1 MWYIVYFCC
10 FIMSFL
16 LSLILV
22 PVARKFATK
31 HGMLDHPGEWK
42 IHLKP
47 KPLLG
52 GAAICIS
59 FIVTVLINLLILF
72 CCSEIFCLIHLMPD
86 FLLSEIHLIK
96 AVLPKLAVI
105 LVGGIFICV
114 LGLVDDTIHKLS
126 VKTKLMG
133 QIMVALLL
141 ISFGIRITLF
151 IENNFISSIITV
163 VWIIGITNA
172 FNLLDNMDGL
182 SAGVAVI
189 ASMIFFVITAFQ
201 GQVFTATILLVLAGS
216 IFGFLRYNM
225 HPARIFMGDAGSM
238 FIGYILAVLTVV
250 SSYYT
255 KSSPT
260 FFPVVMPI
268 LILGVPIFDTISVI
282 IVRIENKRSIFQGDM
297 NHFSHR
303 LVKLGM
309 TQKQAVWFIYL
320 VTFCVGINALLLCFA
335 NIWGAGVILVQTVCI
350 FIIIAILERIA
361 KRNSDKKSENS

>member
-22 PVARKFATK
+22 AVARKFATK

-59 FIVTVLINLLILF
+59 FIVTVFINLLILF

-96 AVLPKLAVI
+96 AVLPKLVVI
-105 LVGGIFICV
+105 SVGGILICL
-114 LGLVDDTIHKLS
+114 LGLIDDISELS
-126 VKTKLMG
+126 AKTRLMG

-141 ISFGIRITLF
+141 ISFGIKITLF

-163 VWIIGITNA
+163 VWIVGITNA

-182 SAGVAVI
+182 AAGVAFI

-201 GQVFTATILLVLAGS
+201 GQVFTATILLVFAGS

-225 HPARIFMGDAGSM
+225 HPAKIFMGDAGSM

-260 FFPVVMPI
+260 LFPVIMPV
-268 LILGVPIFDTISVI
+268 LILGVPIFDTIYVLA
-282 IVRIENKRSIFQGDM
+282 VRIKSKKDLLQGDM

-303 LVKLGM
+303 LVNLGM
-309 TQKQAVWFIYL
+309 TQKQAVLFIYL
-320 VTFCVGINALLLCFA
+320 ITFCVGINALLLCFV
-335 NIWGAGVILVQTVCI
+335 NIWGSGLILVQAVCI
-350 FIIIAILERIA
+350 FMIIIILERIA

>member
-1 MWYIVYFCC
+1 MWYVVYFCC
-10 FIMSFL
+10 FIVPFL

-22 PVARKFATK
+22 PVARKFAIS
-31 HGMLDHPGEWK
+31 HSILDQPDDRK

-52 GAAICIS
+52 GVAICIA
-59 FIVTVLINLLILF
+59 FIGTVLINLLILF
-72 CCSEIFCLIHLMPD
+72 FCSEIFSLTHLMPD
-86 FLLSEIHLIK
+86 FLLSEIVSIK
-96 AVLPKLAVI
+96 AVLPKLVVI
-105 LVGGIFICV
+105 LFSGILILG
-114 LGLVDDTIHKLS
+114 LGLVDDIYKLS
-126 VKTKLMG
+126 AKTKLMA

-151 IENNFISSIITV
+151 IENNFISSIITLI
-163 VWIIGITNA
+163 WIVGITNA

-182 SAGVAVI
+182 SAGVAFI
-189 ASMIFFVITAFQ
+189 ASIIFFAITALQ
-201 GQVFTATILLVLAGS
+201 GQVFTATILSAFAGS
-216 IFGFLRYNM
+216 ILGFLRYNM

-238 FIGYILAVLTVV
+238 FIGYILAVLAVV

-260 FFPVVMPI
+260 LFPVIMPV
-268 LILGVPIFDTISVI
+268 LILGVPIFDTIFVLA
-282 IVRIENKRSIFQGDM
+282 VRIKNGKPVSEGDK

-303 LVKLGM
+303 LVNLGM

-335 NIWGAGVILVQTVCI
+335 NIWGAGVLLVQTVCI
-350 FIIIAILERIA
+350 FIIIVILERIA
-361 KRNSDKKSENS
+361 KRNNDKKSESS